1 MISHFLNNHKFTMD
15 IPFPFGRRS
24 FQSEFIDQ
32 ATHQQVEEFIQ
43 NILNKIAQQEVEI
56 NNITFIQWGT
66 NIYNYGSFSFPTPEY
81 SQTTLLSIQD
91 SKKTRNNSSTES
103 INHSLRLRLTHA
115 HICSIGFKSGLY
127 AGSQRILCPCCSNN
141 S

>member
-56 NNITFIQWGT
+56 NNITFTQWAK
-66 NIYNYGSFSFPTPEY
+66 NIYSYGSFSFPTPEY
-81 SQTTLLSIQD
+81 SEALVQTFNQPIADTLFFAG
-91 SKKTRNNSSTES
+91 E
-103 INHSLRLRLTHA
+103 H
-115 HICSIGFKSGLY
+115 CSAQY
-127 AGSQRILCPCCSNN
+127 AGTVYGTYLSGYETAQQILAINN
-141 S
+141 